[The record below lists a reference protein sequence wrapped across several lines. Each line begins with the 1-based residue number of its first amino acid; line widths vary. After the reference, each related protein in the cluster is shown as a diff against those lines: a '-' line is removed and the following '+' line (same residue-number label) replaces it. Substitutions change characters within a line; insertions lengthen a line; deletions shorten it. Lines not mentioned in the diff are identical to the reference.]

1 MMRYGLAGALFIVP
15 TFGCAPR
22 PGVDLTAERAALRE
36 AMEAYHEAA
45 STKDAQTVV
54 SMYDDEAMMIPPNAE
69 RVEGIE
75 GIRSYR
81 FGFIENAG
89 VELNFETMR
98 VEIAAGGDMAWTLA
112 VANASFDGPDGE
124 PGSDRIRDFHVW
136 KKQADGSWKVE
147 VDIWNSGLPAQ

>member
-1 MMRYGLAGALFIVP
+1 MKQHGSLGMIILLGIA
-15 TFGCAPR
+15 CAPQAEI
-22 PGVDLTAERAALRE
+22 DLTAERAALQE

-54 SMYDDEAMMIPPNAE
+54 SMYDNDAMMIPPNAE

-75 GIRSYR
+75 GVRNYR

-89 VELNFETMR
+89 VELDFETMR
-98 VEIAAGGDMAWTLA
+98 IEIAPGGDMAWTLA
-112 VANASFDGPDGE
+112 VANASFEGPDGE

-147 VDIWNSGLPAQ
+147 VDIWNSGPPVP

>member
-1 MMRYGLAGALFIVP
+1 MRYGVAAALMILS
-15 TFGCAPR
+15 TFGCAPQLE
-22 PGVDLTAERAALRE
+22 VDLTAERAALRE

-54 SMYDDEAMMIPPNAE
+54 SMYDNDAMMIPPNAE

-75 GIRSYR
+75 GVRTYR
-81 FGFIENAG
+81 FGFIENAS
-89 VELNFETMR
+89 VELDFEAMR
-98 VEIAAGGDMAWTLA
+98 IEIAPGGDMAWTLA
-112 VANASFDGPDGE
+112 VANASFEGPDGE

-147 VDIWNSGLPAQ
+147 VDIWNSGPPVP